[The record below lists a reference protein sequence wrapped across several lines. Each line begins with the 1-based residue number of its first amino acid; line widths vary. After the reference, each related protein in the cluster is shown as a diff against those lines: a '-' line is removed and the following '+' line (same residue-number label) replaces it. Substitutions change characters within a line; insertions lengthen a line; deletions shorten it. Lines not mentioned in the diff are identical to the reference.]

1 MSAFKQ
7 VASKKLVWVG
17 FICLLFG
24 EFLGGAWVTYQGPNI
39 PVLWGD
45 GWGKMSYIELAEL
58 HTLDVATHNKD
69 VATHNKDVATHNK
82 DVQTHQLDV
91 AQHLSDKAE
100 STKDKRLNKALQQ
113 IIDQQNERIKSLN
126 TKLGYKIETEKAMY
140 GLLFDAP
147 WMLNHATKINKSG
160 RTDGFPFKDWN
171 PNLTEKL
178 IKIGLKMFSKNALY
192 WITQQPEWESILS
205 EETVNEVKLF
215 LKEYAKTANKK
226 STTQ

>member
-1 MSAFKQ
+1 MNDLKKGQVAILQNQRRADQRMMSAFKLIS
-7 VASKKLVWVG
+7 SKKLVWVG

-45 GWGKMSYIELAEL
+45 GLGKMSYLELAEL
-58 HTLDVATHNKD
+58 HT
-69 VATHNKDVATHNK
+69 
-82 DVQTHQLDV
+82 
-91 AQHLSDKAE
+91 
-100 STKDKRLNKALQQ
+100 STKDTKLNKALQQ
-113 IIDQQNERIKSLN
+113 IIDQQNERINRLT

-147 WMLNHATKINKSG
+147 WMLDDAITVNQNRA
-160 RTDGFPFKDWN
+160 DGFPFKEWH
-171 PNLTEKL
+171 PAITEKL

-192 WITQQPEWESILS
+192 WITQQPEWETILS